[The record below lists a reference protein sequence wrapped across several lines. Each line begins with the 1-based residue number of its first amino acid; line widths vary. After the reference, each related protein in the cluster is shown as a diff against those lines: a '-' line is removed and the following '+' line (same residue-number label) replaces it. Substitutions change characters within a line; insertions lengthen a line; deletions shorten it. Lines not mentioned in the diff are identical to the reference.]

1 MGCRR
6 RGLQDRSQ
14 KCPLLKTG
22 LDDRGDGRR
31 STIGDVWSVVDG
43 SSFASATCPSC
54 AKAAEWHQAIATSMG
69 PGLSVESRRV
79 EGLEEQEQEQ
89 KQQEQEQGG
98 CSRRSLRWNGDL
110 NGGWRLAGNRL
121 TSVVLA

>member
-1 MGCRR
+1 MRWGVDGVGFRTE
-6 RGLQDRSQ
+6 SQ
-14 KCPLLKTG
+14 ECPLRKTG

-31 STIGDVWSVVDG
+31 STVGGRRRVVDG

-54 AKAAEWHQAIATSMG
+54 AKATEWHQAIATSMG

-98 CSRRSLRWNGDL
+98 CSRRSLR
-110 NGGWRLAGNRL
+110 
-121 TSVVLA
+121 